1 MNSPTSS
8 SSLKF
13 NVGMVV
19 MGSCLQIIMKN
30 LSAIQSSGLQVVAI
44 VDVEKSALGH
54 KNIEELGIKVFGD
67 HLDLLRIES
76 LDLILECT
84 GEEHILCDI
93 MSQKRPTVGLLDR
106 QASMRLIEMAK
117 GYAKNPLASALLDAS
132 PDGVLVIS
140 RKFVIT
146 DCNQSSQIPGSAN
159 KDDIIGKHC
168 FEVLNRLSS
177 PCTFPSTI
185 CVAREALQ
193 TGKPARAIYERADL
207 NNTSQFRQ
215 VTAYPILDR
224 RGEIAQFVL
233 TVRDVTKDLGEK
245 IEERTRALKKDFARL
260 AQEDRLSSLGRL
272 VASVCHEI
280 NNPITSIVTFNRL
293 VQSILQ
299 SKPGQSGPSDVEMA
313 NVARYLDLSFREAMR
328 CGSIVKNLLT
338 FARPKSVEAKVIEIR
353 ELVDT
358 ILLLTEHQLELAN
371 IRFEVH
377 FPSGPFTACGDY
389 AQIQQCL
396 LNLIFNAI
404 DAMPHG
410 GTLTISGEID
420 ESADLISL
428 AVADTG
434 CGIGPED
441 LPRIFEPFYSTKA
454 DGKGS
459 GLGLP
464 MVYGIIREHHGDVE
478 VESEPGKGST
488 FRIKLPRNPVNG
500 RNGGHVPGK
509 VSTALQQDQSQAKE
523 LSPLRKGGEASV

>member
-1 MNSPTSS
+1 MNSPASS
-8 SSLKF
+8 HSLKF
-13 NVGMVV
+13 NIGMVV
-19 MGSCLQIIMKN
+19 VGSSLQAIMKN
-30 LSAIQSSGLQVVAI
+30 LSAIESSGLRLVAV
-44 VDVEKSALGH
+44 VDVEKSVLGH
-54 KNIEELGIKVFGD
+54 INAEEAGIKVLDD
-67 HLDLLRIES
+67 HLDLLGIEG

-84 GEEHILCDI
+84 GDERILCEI
-93 MSQKRPTVGLLDR
+93 MSKKRPTVGLLDR
-106 QASMRLIEMAK
+106 EASMRLIEMAK
-117 GYAKNPLASALLDAS
+117 GYAQNPLASALLEAS
-132 PDGVLVIS
+132 PDGVLVIN
-140 RKFVIT
+140 RKFLIT
-146 DCNQSSQIPGSAN
+146 DCNQSAQIPGSAN

-168 FEVLNRLSS
+168 YEVLYQESS
-177 PCTFPSTI
+177 PCKFPSAI
-185 CVAREALQ
+185 CVAREALR
-193 TGKPARAIYERADL
+193 TGKPARAIYEIGDM
-207 NNTSQFRQ
+207 NNISQFRQ
-215 VTAYPILDR
+215 GTAYPILDR
-224 RGEIAQFVL
+224 HGDVAQFVL
-233 TVRDVTKDLGEK
+233 TIRDITQDLGKK

-260 AQEDRLSSLGRL
+260 AHEDRLSSLGRL

-299 SKPGQSGPSDVEMA
+299 PKPGQNGPSDVEMS

-338 FARPKSVEAKVIEIR
+338 FARPKSVEAKIVEMS

-371 IRFEVH
+371 IRLEVH

-420 ESADLISL
+420 ESADMISL

-434 CGIGPED
+434 CGIDPEE
-441 LPRIFEPFYSTKA
+441 LPRIFEPFYSTKT
-454 DGKGS
+454 DGKGN

-464 MVYGIIREHHGDVE
+464 MVYGIIREHHGDVD
-478 VESEPGKGST
+478 VESEPGKGSI
-488 FRIKLPRNPVNG
+488 FRIKLPRNPLNL
-500 RNGGHVPGK
+500 RDGGHVPGK
-509 VSTALQQDQSQAKE
+509 AVTALHQDQSQ
-523 LSPLRKGGEASV
+523 RGN